1 MRQQTSGA
9 LICTRSTKTVH
20 NPEPCLICIDANDGE
35 TPARESVAKVTEV
48 EELMVA
54 VGTVIGGK
62 LLVIE
67 AKRIAHLME
76 QAGDGAGAHPD
87 PEVSERHGHLG
98 GGSPRPLQAG
108 DGIPGSVVFE

>member
-1 MRQQTSGA
+1 MADEFA
-9 LICTRSTKTVH
+9 LFG
-20 NPEPCLICIDANDGE
+20 IDTNDGE
-35 TPARESVAKVTEV
+35 TTARESVAKVTEI

-54 VGTVIGGK
+54 VGTVISGK

-108 DGIPGSVVFE
+108 DGIAGGVVFE